1 MPPVLAGS
9 VDIPNRRSWE
19 VAACPAAGVDLG
31 LPRLGVAMDVRD
43 AGEGR
48 RAPRAWSPA
57 RVACSAMVVWAA
69 LWIAGG
75 LYSLPAGVVA
85 PGMDHGSYCES
96 GDHPGP
102 CPNLLPALLYSLTAL
117 AGGLCSVVVAV
128 RARRSRPGAR
138 APFVTVLSTWAVV
151 LLALGVWA
159 AREDDSTRLSAP
171 GREFLVLAVVNLAV
185 CLLLVVPV
193 QYTGIAKRLRL
204 RA

>member
-1 MPPVLAGS
+1 MGA
-9 VDIPNRRSWE
+9 
-19 VAACPAAGVDLG
+19 
-31 LPRLGVAMDVRD
+31 RD

-57 RVACSAMVVWAA
+57 RVAGSAMVVWAA
-69 LWIAGG
+69 LWIAVG
-75 LYSLPAGVVA
+75 LYSLPAGVIA

-96 GDHPGP
+96 DDHPGP
-102 CPNLLPALLYSLTAL
+102 CPNLLPALLYSLTAVT
-117 AGGLCSVVVAV
+117 GGSCSVVVAV
-128 RARRSRPGAR
+128 RLRRSGPGAR
-138 APFVTVLSTWAVV
+138 APFVTVLSAWAVV

-185 CLLLVVPV
+185 CVLLVVPV
-193 QYTGIAKRLRL
+193 QCTGIAKRWQL